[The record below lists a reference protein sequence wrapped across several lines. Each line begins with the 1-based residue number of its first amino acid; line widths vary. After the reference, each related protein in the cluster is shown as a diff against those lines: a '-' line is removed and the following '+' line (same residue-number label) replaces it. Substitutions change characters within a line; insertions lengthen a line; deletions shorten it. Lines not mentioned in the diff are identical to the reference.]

1 MAKTT
6 ATATPKRL
14 YINEMHKVFEEA
26 RKTGNRGAIKEE
38 LALANG
44 VTKGFFDAYLNTIGD
59 LYKATAEYVHL
70 KNGYEADEKQLKAAV
85 SAIYKEWRSL
95 LDCAE
100 ESAYERKMRL
110 RPDDVSNLVGFA
122 QKFVNDANNTTGV
135 EGFAAQKQWATQTLA
150 RFRQS
155 VEIEIGI
162 RLAEVSVMSDERRE
176 YLDKERK
183 CLATIRKSGKALEDL
198 AKEKE
203 HWDKMLA
210 KVGEGLREEFDAAIK
225 EIDSKIAHFTKKRT
239 TAEAALEELHKAPVL
254 A

>member
-1 MAKTT
+1 MAKTV
-6 ATATPKRL
+6 ATAPKKL

-26 RKTGNRGAIKEE
+26 RKTGNRGAIKED

-44 VTKGFFDAYLNTIGD
+44 VSKGFFDAYLNTITD
-59 LYKATAEYVHL
+59 LYEATAEYVRL

-85 SAIYKEWRSL
+85 SAIFKEWRTL

-122 QKFVNDANNTTGV
+122 QKFVNDANNAAGV
-135 EGFAAQKQWATQTLA
+135 EGFVAQKQWATQTLT
-150 RFRQS
+150 RFRQQ

-183 CLATIRKSGKALEDL
+183 ALATIRKSGKALEDL

-203 HWDKMLA
+203 HWNKMLE
-210 KVGEGLREEFDAAIK
+210 KVGENLREEFDAAIK
-225 EIDSKIAHFTKKRT
+225 EVDSKIEHFTAKKAK
-239 TAEAALEELHKAPVL
+239 AEAALEELHRTPVID
-254 A
+254 